1 MSSIR
6 KRGSKWNVQIRRSGL
21 PLLSKTFI
29 FKTDAEK
36 WSKAT
41 EAALDRGETLHH
53 KADCIITLSQILE
66 RYRDDV
72 VPFKKSAPVEHY
84 IIGGF
89 LKTDL
94 ASLTIKGVLSD

>member
-6 KRGSKWNVQIRRSGL
+6 KRGSKWNVQIRRSGH

-29 FKTDAEK
+29 LKTDAER

-53 KADCIITLSQILE
+53 KADVNVTLSQILE
-66 RYRDDV
+66 RYRDDM

-94 ASLTIKGVLSD
+94 A